1 LKPTVP
7 IITDAH
13 VLQTFFTPLGYGEL
27 LAKTSLGPKSPGAE
41 NVHHDATTF
50 NWTMFSCWYE
60 KSYHKLQNISSS
72 MSAIL

>member
-50 NWTMFSCWYE
+50 N
-60 KSYHKLQNISSS
+60 
-72 MSAIL
+72 